1 MCSWSRFS
9 RRTTPGTVHLLLFFC
24 LPLASPVD
32 NDSTNSVL
40 NTAAI
45 ERLAYG
51 EKPRFEQGLDHVY
64 SHAGTRS
71 TTILRADALDTL

>member
-1 MCSWSRFS
+1 
-9 RRTTPGTVHLLLFFC
+9 
-24 LPLASPVD
+24 LASPVD

-51 EKPRFEQGLDHVY
+51 EKPRFEQGLDHVVFQRRNPQHDY
-64 SHAGTRS
+64 PAR
-71 TTILRADALDTL
+71 